1 MGSLSFGLYSSIDYQ
16 QRATACGRFQKFSEA
31 QKVVIEGPLC
41 PQEPPL
47 ALLHCMGLKS
57 TADIQI
63 ESKYDHAVEI
73 VANKGRNLRV
83 NAKWKIR
90 HRSTLYLLTS
100 MLAALINCS
109 MTPSNASDST
119 DTSGDHPT
127 YVLAKIKENQ
137 EYLITYV
144 KFRSVR
150 TEDEI
155 VLRGQFYGHS
165 IEGKTILRDE
175 LILTKVIPG
184 EYYLAEIRPFYDNI
198 YPSKFRKPNE
208 VIVIAPSRINYIGD
222 IKTNVNKTLTRR
234 SHDVSYE
241 YLYSNK
247 TVLQAESR
255 NREIFSSLDT
265 VVCLPGEE
273 PMLLDV
279 SGMKDAVGDSAD

>member
-1 MGSLSFGLYSSIDYQ
+1 MPARAAAGLVALHGAEIN
-16 QRATACGRFQKFSEA
+16 CGHPDR
-31 QKVVIEGPLC
+31 V
-41 PQEPPL
+41 
-47 ALLHCMGLKS
+47 
-57 TADIQI
+57 QI
-63 ESKYDHAVEI
+63 CDHAVEI